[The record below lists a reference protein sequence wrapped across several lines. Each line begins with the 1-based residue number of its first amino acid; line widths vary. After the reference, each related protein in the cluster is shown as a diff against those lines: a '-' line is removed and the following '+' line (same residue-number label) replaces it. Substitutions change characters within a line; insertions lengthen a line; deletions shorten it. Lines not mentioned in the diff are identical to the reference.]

1 MTKNNRRITFPELCF
16 LAVIA
21 VAAAWGLQ
29 HYYKPAETA
38 AKDTPA
44 LSAETASTQQIY
56 AEIAWD
62 EDTVRDALCR
72 GIEAGDEK
80 IAFPYD
86 CSAVLFDLF
95 HEVLA
100 DHPEYF
106 WLTGSGSYARRTSQD
121 GVTVVFTMDTLI
133 TPDEIVSRRAA
144 LEERVNDILTRAE
157 AYATVYERLLFL
169 HDLLVDDTDYDADTA
184 AVMFEGDP
192 TDTVSRATGA
202 YGCLVDRLAV
212 CSGYAAAYQLLCA
225 RLGVPC
231 ARVQGT
237 ESRTGAPHEW
247 NIVELEGA
255 WTHIDVTWDD
265 PIFTG
270 EPEEGYRSYDY
281 FCVTTD
287 EIARTH
293 IFDHDAIPPCESDIY
308 GYYKVNGLTLETYDP
323 DAAASLIAR
332 QVGGCIRLKFP
343 DADTLDAAEEDLIE
357 KRRIFDIPAVR
368 DTGVRSLRYSTSEM
382 GTLSI
387 WLLP

>member
-1 MTKNNRRITFPELCF
+1 
-16 LAVIA
+16 
-21 VAAAWGLQ
+21 
-29 HYYKPAETA
+29 
-38 AKDTPA
+38 
-44 LSAETASTQQIY
+44 
-56 AEIAWD
+56 
-62 EDTVRDALCR
+62 
-72 GIEAGDEK
+72 
-80 IAFPYD
+80 
-86 CSAVLFDLF
+86 
-95 HEVLA
+95 
-100 DHPEYF
+100 
-106 WLTGSGSYARRTSQD
+106 
-121 GVTVVFTMDTLI
+121 
-133 TPDEIVSRRAA
+133 
-144 LEERVNDILTRAE
+144 
-157 AYATVYERLLFL
+157 
-169 HDLLVDDTDYDADTA
+169 
-184 AVMFEGDP
+184 
-192 TDTVSRATGA
+192 
-202 YGCLVDRLAV
+202 
-212 CSGYAAAYQLLCA
+212 
-225 RLGVPC
+225 VPC

-247 NIVELEGA
+247 NIVELEGE

-323 DAAASLIAR
+323 DAAASLISR

-343 DADTLDAAEEDLIE
+343 DADALDAAEEDLIE